1 MAWAEWQPWFG
12 LEDMAIE
19 AMEEKELEIEE
30 LEIQKHGYPWET
42 KTGELIYLKDMKT
55 SHIVNAINMIKRS
68 IKANKPWRTSFLKP
82 LLIEYKKR
90 QK

>member
-1 MAWAEWQPWFG
+1 MAWAEEQSWFG

-19 AMEEKELEIEE
+19 AEE

-68 IKANKPWRTSFLKP
+68 IKKGKAQRLKYLKP
-82 LLIEYKKR
+82 LIIEYKKR

>member
-19 AMEEKELEIEE
+19 AEE
-30 LEIQKHGYPWET
+30 LEIQKNGYPWET
-42 KTGELIYLKDMKT
+42 KTGELIYLKDMET

>member
-1 MAWAEWQPWFG
+1 MAWAEEQSWFG
-12 LEDMAIE
+12 LEDIAL
-19 AMEEKELEIEE
+19 KNGELEFEKKSD
-30 LEIQKHGYPWET
+30 IQKHGYSWRT
-42 KTGELIYLKDMKT
+42 KTGECIYIKDMKT
-55 SHIVNAINMIKRS
+55 SHIINAINMIKRS